1 MKYLLNIL
9 FLFLSCFAISQQF
22 KGEAKSFDLNSN
34 ELIVEKNSPPFLT
47 VSEVLFVDENNNNT
61 IESLEKSKIKFK
73 ITNSGK
79 GSSRGLNATI
89 KNSNSLLNGLVFNK
103 SLSIGNIAPN
113 SSKVFEIPL
122 EGTLDLTSGTA
133 NIEINFTEKTGLPPD
148 QVKINIPTKA
158 FDSPRIEVVDYS
170 FLSDKGQI
178 SLGIPLQLKVL
189 VQNTGQGLGE
199 NINLQFSYPN
209 LAMAISEEKFKIPFL
224 KPGENKDIIFEF
236 IVPKTYLEKNI
247 TITAKLNEKH
257 GRFANNK
264 DFTEAINSG
273 TNSNINISLE
283 STAITNNV
291 SIERASLTSDVDKNI
306 PVNQLKNPNRYAL
319 IIGNEDYVSYQTG
332 LGIESNVPFARN
344 DAEVF
349 KNYALNT
356 FGIEENHITILKDAT
371 SSQIKKE
378 ITRHQEILKI
388 LNGQGE
394 LIFFYAGH
402 GFPDELTKTP
412 YIIPVDVTASNLTD
426 GINLFNMYKQLVAGN
441 PKKVTVFLD
450 ACFSGGGRE
459 AGLIASR
466 AVQIK
471 PKQEIINGNIVI
483 FSSSSE
489 EQASLPY
496 KNKNHGMFTYQLLK
510 KIQQTNGKIYYS
522 ELFNSVTEKVSLES
536 LNVNKIKQTPQIL
549 YSQDIEGTWENWRVD

>member
-9 FLFLSCFAISQQF
+9 FLSSSCFSISQI
-22 KGEAKSFDLNSN
+22 KGETKSFDLNSN
-34 ELIVEKNSPPFLT
+34 ELIVEKPLPPFLT
-47 VSEVLFVDENNNNT
+47 ISEVLFVDENNNNT

-73 ITNSGK
+73 VTNSGK

-89 KNSNSLLNGLVFNK
+89 KNLNSLINGLIFNK
-103 SLSIGNIAPN
+103 SLSLGNLAPN
-113 SSKVFEIPL
+113 SSKVFEIPF
-122 EGTLDLTSGTA
+122 EGTLELTSGKA

-148 QVKINIPTKA
+148 LVKINIPTKA

-170 FLSDKGQI
+170 FLSDKGQL

-189 VQNTGQGLGE
+189 VQNTGQGIGE
-199 NINLQFSYPN
+199 NINLQFSCPN
-209 LAMAISEEKFKIPFL
+209 LAMAISEEKFNIPFL
-224 KPGENKDIIFEF
+224 KPGENKDIVFEF

-247 TITAKLNEKH
+247 TITAKLNEKY

-264 DFTEAINSG
+264 DFTVAINSG

-283 STAITNNV
+283 STAITNKV
-291 SIERASLTSDVDKNI
+291 SIERASLTSDIDKNI
-306 PVNQLKNPNRYAL
+306 PVNQLKNTNRYAL

-332 LGIESNVPFARN
+332 LSTESNVVFARN
-344 DAEVF
+344 DAEAF
-349 KNYALNT
+349 KNYALNS

-378 ITRHQEILKI
+378 INRHQEILNLLK
-388 LNGQGE
+388 GQGE
-394 LIFFYAGH
+394 LIFYYAGH
-402 GFPDELTKTP
+402 GLPDEVTKIP

-426 GINLFNMYKQLVAGN
+426 GINLFNMYKLLVNGN

-450 ACFSGGGRE
+450 ACFSGGGRD

-466 AVQIK
+466 ALKIK
-471 PKQEIINGNIVI
+471 PRQEIINGNIVI
-483 FSSSSE
+483 FSSSNE
-489 EQASLPY
+489 EESSLPY

-510 KIQQTNGKIYYS
+510 KIQDSKGKLNYL
-522 ELFNSVTEKVSLES
+522 ELYNSVAEKVSLES

-549 YSQDIEGTWENWRVD
+549 FSEDIYGSWQNWRVD